1 MAKKQKKDL
10 TAAQVF
16 ARIRPFDASG
26 KSGHTADGEAA
37 KQTIDSYDA
46 ESVTIKDTGKRQDER
61 FELSKVVLP
70 DADQEGAFNTSLVD
84 SGLLGAFHSDTNVL
98 FFAYG
103 QTGSGKTHTMLGVTS
118 SLSAPTP
125 NDGWGLFP
133 RVVYSTLT
141 QIEAWKAEGTHAILT
156 VSAVEFYCMGAFDLD
171 FEGKKKGKKLP
182 AKTPVLITSDA
193 QALGAKETTLTSAA
207 DLAEYLP
214 RVFGNR
220 FTAATKMNDASSRS
234 HCTLI
239 LSLYKLDA
247 SDKYIK
253 TTFSMIDLA
262 GSERNSKTGAERVDG
277 NQAFAEAA
285 KCFKDGT
292 PEKLSLGAQGFM
304 INYELSFVQTE
315 VLKAGDMHKKGLEY
329 KAQKAMSTAGSL
341 YMTACCDGRARLG
354 MIVTLS
360 PSPQHG
366 FESWFTL
373 KYAEA
378 LVKLKAPLVAQKA
391 EKMDKVVKATG
402 EAAIKAQKDFAAQSE
417 PKGAHQYLN
426 YMSKMGVMQ
435 AAEITIQTLEA
446 LATAKAASL
455 RGLKSKRSAWDVV
468 RRKKTPEQRAAKL
481 VRVAAKWHSRFD
493 INKVDL
499 QQVAESLEGISN
511 TINAS
516 IAIGASAASGLTE
529 GVGAAAGKAISKV
542 APQPKVEL
550 SGQFADP
557 AP

>member
-171 FEGKKKGKKLP
+171 FEGKKKGKNLP

-234 HCTLI
+234 TARSSCRCT
-239 LSLYKLDA
+239 S
-247 SDKYIK
+247 
-253 TTFSMIDLA
+253 
-262 GSERNSKTGAERVDG
+262 
-277 NQAFAEAA
+277 
-285 KCFKDGT
+285 
-292 PEKLSLGAQGFM
+292 
-304 INYELSFVQTE
+304 
-315 VLKAGDMHKKGLEY
+315 
-329 KAQKAMSTAGSL
+329 ST
-341 YMTACCDGRARLG
+341 RATSTSRP
-354 MIVTLS
+354 
-360 PSPQHG
+360 PS
-366 FESWFTL
+366 
-373 KYAEA
+373 
-378 LVKLKAPLVAQKA
+378 
-391 EKMDKVVKATG
+391 
-402 EAAIKAQKDFAAQSE
+402 
-417 PKGAHQYLN
+417 
-426 YMSKMGVMQ
+426 
-435 AAEITIQTLEA
+435 
-446 LATAKAASL
+446 
-455 RGLKSKRSAWDVV
+455 R
-468 RRKKTPEQRAAKL
+468 
-481 VRVAAKWHSRFD
+481 
-493 INKVDL
+493 
-499 QQVAESLEGISN
+499 
-511 TINAS
+511 
-516 IAIGASAASGLTE
+516 
-529 GVGAAAGKAISKV
+529 
-542 APQPKVEL
+542 
-550 SGQFADP
+550 
-557 AP
+557 